1 MERNR
6 QNNLWFKKKT
16 RFCLERQAN
25 AFAVFCSSSPSGK
38 SIFLCMF
45 CLFTTYEEKSKI
57 YWLNVLRI
65 IHYSQHPHQVRILS
79 IYEIVRLCMSVWS
92 FYGKVS
98 NRQKNPFWLV
108 FHSFKLW
115 WMAFVCFACCH
126 TSVSVCNKNYSNNNI
141 RNQAFWTSLWE
152 TLTWELQ

>member
-1 MERNR
+1 MYCVLNYNYMERNR

-45 CLFTTYEEKSKI
+45 CLFTTYEKKSKI

-65 IHYSQHPHQVRILS
+65 IHYSQHPHQVRIP
-79 IYEIVRLCMSVWS
+79 IHIRNGPIMYVSVIILW
-92 FYGKVS
+92 K
-98 NRQKNPFWLV
+98 
-108 FHSFKLW
+108 SFKQTEKPFLISFSFIQIV
-115 WMAFVCFACCH
+115 MNGFCLFCMLSYISFCV
-126 TSVSVCNKNYSNNNI
+126 
-141 RNQAFWTSLWE
+141 QQ
-152 TLTWELQ
+152 ELQQQ